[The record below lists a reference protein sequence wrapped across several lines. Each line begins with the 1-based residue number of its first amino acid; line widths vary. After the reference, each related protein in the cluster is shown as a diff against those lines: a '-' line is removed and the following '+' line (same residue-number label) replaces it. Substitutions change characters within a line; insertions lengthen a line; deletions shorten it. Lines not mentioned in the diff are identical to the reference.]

1 MEILSGNA
9 FDLRSAVYTFT
20 HPHLPHQFIT
30 FPMVHIGDSN
40 FYHQVHQRLQQCDII
55 LYEGINSRM
64 GSLGIKAYELLA
76 KNLGL
81 ALQKSELTKQGLEH
95 AELICADLY
104 KQEFEGYWKKIPLHE
119 RLFYNGFVFIE
130 YLYQMASV
138 TKDIIASNLTLTL
151 REDTPSFTSRR
162 LHELIIK
169 KRDRRLIHHI
179 ERQMNIH
186 QEVTKTIGVVFGATH
201 IQAVMRYLIDQ
212 QGYKVKDAEWLI
224 VFQV

>member
-1 MEILSGNA
+1 MEILSGNS

-20 HPHLPHQFIT
+20 HPTLPHQFIT
-30 FPMVHIGDSN
+30 FPMVHIGDPT
-40 FYHQVHQRLQQCDII
+40 FYHQVHQRLHQCDII

-81 ALQKSELTKQGLEH
+81 ALQKTELKKQGLEH
-95 AELICADLY
+95 TELICADLY

-119 RLFYNGFVFIE
+119 RVFYNGFMFIQH
-130 YLYQMASV
+130 LYQMASV
-138 TKDIIASNLTLTL
+138 TKDIIANNLTLTL
-151 REDTPSFTSRR
+151 REDASSFTSEH
-162 LHELIIK
+162 LQDLIIK

-179 ERQMNIH
+179 ERQMDIH
-186 QEVTKTIGVVFGATH
+186 QGVTKTIGVVFGAVH

-212 QGYKVKDAEWLI
+212 HKYKVKDAEWLI
-224 VFQV
+224 VFHT